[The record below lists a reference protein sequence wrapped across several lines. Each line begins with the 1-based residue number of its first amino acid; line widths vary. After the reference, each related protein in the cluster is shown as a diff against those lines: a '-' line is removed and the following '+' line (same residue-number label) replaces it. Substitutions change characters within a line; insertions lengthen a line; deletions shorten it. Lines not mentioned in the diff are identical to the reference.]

1 VDHAPSGCI
10 ADAAAAYHANGLA
23 VLPARLPDKRPAIGA
38 WKTYQSRLPTAVEIQ
53 AWFANS
59 HDGCCLICGAVSGNL
74 ELIDFDC
81 AGEAFN
87 SWSELVTA
95 EAPGLLDRLAV
106 ETSPSGGWHV
116 VYRSKEPVA
125 GNLKLAQ
132 RREDV
137 EGPLEVERFGKAI
150 KPRKDRQGRW
160 HILLTMIETRGEG
173 GLFLCAPTHGYELA
187 QGDFADPPILTADE
201 RDVLLRCARALHEV
215 LPEPVAGQLVNNPYQ
230 FDRQLSGNAGEL
242 RPGDLFAQHG
252 DLQALLECHGWS
264 LVRDGENQHWC
275 RPGKTG
281 STSATLRDGVFY
293 VFSSNAAPFESEQS
307 YSPFAVYAQLEHGGD
322 YQAASTEL
330 RRLGFGEERPA
341 VGSDVDLSG
350 LLGQQPVEEPLHADS
365 DFGFKAP
372 KFRHTKRREIEWLW
386 PGVIPKGM
394 LSLIGG
400 KQGLG
405 KSFLI
410 CDLAA
415 RISTGRPMPD
425 GSTRPP
431 GNVLLLARE
440 DDANC
445 VLLPRI
451 ESARADTDRIRWTV
465 FTDSTT
471 DMTLDLATCVDRI
484 IAANQFWHLDLIVV
498 DTFAAF
504 ASAGTDANAA
514 QDVRLLLDALT
525 RLARCTGAAVV
536 VVAHLRKTGQG
547 DGDPMDAI
555 AGSAQMTAG
564 VRVAAMLDKGI
575 GDGER
580 WFRVVKSNLG
590 QINDEG
596 WTWRFAWPDP
606 FTEGASDMPHIVWSG
621 AGQEYQAKAKGQPE
635 PSTDLLSIRRALL
648 DQLAKGERSQR
659 AVIGIVHTRLQQ
671 TNPRIKKVEVEV
683 GVEDIIESQDGS
695 VEVWEG
701 PRGVKMIG
709 LPGTKPVE
717 ESSEERALRV
727 ALADPSMSA
736 EYLRREVG
744 CRKATALE
752 ALRTAR
758 GDHP

>member
-1 VDHAPSGCI
+1 
-10 ADAAAAYHANGLA
+10 
-23 VLPARLPDKRPAIGA
+23 
-38 WKTYQSRLPTAVEIQ
+38 
-53 AWFANS
+53 
-59 HDGCCLICGAVSGNL
+59 
-74 ELIDFDC
+74 
-81 AGEAFN
+81 
-87 SWSELVTA
+87 
-95 EAPGLLDRLAV
+95 
-106 ETSPSGGWHV
+106 
-116 VYRSKEPVA
+116 VA

-132 RREDV
+132 RQESV
-137 EGPLEVERFGKAI
+137 GSPLEVERFGKTL
-150 KPRKDRQGRW
+150 KPRQDKQGRW
-160 HILLTMIETRGEG
+160 KITLTMIETRGEG
-173 GLFLCAPTHGYELA
+173 GLFLCAPTPGYELA
-187 QGDFADPPILTADE
+187 QGDFADLPILTADE

-215 LPEPVAGQLVNNPYQ
+215 LPEPVAGQPVSDPYQ
-230 FDRQLSGNAGEL
+230 LPRQLSGNTEQL

-252 DLQALLECHGWS
+252 DLSALLECHGWS

-350 LLGQQPVEEPLHADS
+350 LLGPAPAEEP
-365 DFGFKAP
+365 
-372 KFRHTKRREIEWLW
+372 KRRRIEILDFEETPEQEVDWIW

-415 RISTGRPMPD
+415 RLSNGLPLPD
-425 GSTRPP
+425 GSVRPP
-431 GNVLLLARE
+431 ANVLLLARE
-440 DDANC
+440 DDAFC
-445 VLLPRI
+445 VLKPRLRAAGAALRKVKWSVFSDA
-451 ESARADTDRIRWTV
+451 ES
-465 FTDSTT
+465 
-471 DMTLDLATCVDRI
+471 MTPLDLASHIDI
-484 IAANQFWHLDLIVV
+484 LIEESFAHSFDLIVV

-514 QDVRLLLDALT
+514 QDVRFLLDALT
-525 RLARCTGAAVV
+525 RLARTTGAAVV

-564 VRVAAMLDKGI
+564 VRVASMLDKGI

-596 WTWRFAWPDP
+596 WTWHFAWPDP

-621 AGQEYQAKAKGQPE
+621 AGQEYQAKAKGQAE
-635 PSTDLLSIRRALL
+635 PSTDLLTIRRALL

-671 TNPRIKKVEVEV
+671 DHPRLRKVEVAV
-683 GVEDIIESQDGS
+683 GIEDIIESQDGS
-695 VEVWEG
+695 VEVWKG

-727 ALADPSMSA
+727 ALANPTMSA
-736 EYLRREVG
+736 EQLRREVG